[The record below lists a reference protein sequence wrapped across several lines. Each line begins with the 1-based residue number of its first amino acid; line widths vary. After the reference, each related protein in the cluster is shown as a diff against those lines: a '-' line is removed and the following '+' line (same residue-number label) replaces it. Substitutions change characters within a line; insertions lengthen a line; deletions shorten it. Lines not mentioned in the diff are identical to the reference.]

1 MSLHRL
7 ITNPLAGL
15 TQSHYTQAMT
25 NIFLPRALIALLA
38 AASLSACTTPET
50 RLRTGLMDAGL
61 SQPMASCM
69 AQRMTDRLSV
79 TQLRRLS
86 ALAKTGE
93 LDPRRTSYDKLM
105 HHIRALGDPEILQV
119 TGSAA
124 LGCSLGG

>member
-1 MSLHRL
+1 M
-7 ITNPLAGL
+7 
-15 TQSHYTQAMT
+15 QSHYTQAMT
-25 NIFLPRALIALLA
+25 NILRARALTALLA
-38 AASLSACTTPET
+38 LTSLAACATPEA

-79 TQLRRLS
+79 VQLRRLS

-119 TGSAA
+119 TGAAA
-124 LGCSLGG
+124 LGCSLAG

>member
-1 MSLHRL
+1 M
-7 ITNPLAGL
+7 
-15 TQSHYTQAMT
+15 QSHYTQAMT
-25 NIFLPRALIALLA
+25 NILRARALTALLA
-38 AASLSACTTPET
+38 LASLSACATPEA

-119 TGSAA
+119 TGAAA
-124 LGCSLGG
+124 LGCSLAG